1 MLRVSIC
8 FAIINRRREK
18 GHGVVAVA
26 LIFDPH
32 MDKLRG

>member
-1 MLRVSIC
+1 MLLVS
-8 FAIINRRREK
+8 FRSAIIKGRCEK

-32 MDKLRG
+32 LGKLRG